1 MTREPSTDRTCVR
14 CRVLSPL
21 DDGGRGVKWIPDA
34 VVVLHGAEIER
45 VDAWDG
51 EDCDVDL
58 RPWVVTPGFVDAHL
72 HFPQTRIIGA
82 ASGPLLEWLDQS
94 TFPEEQRFADPTH
107 AARVAELFCE
117 RLLRAGTTFAMVYG
131 SVHAE
136 AAEVLFRALDAHG
149 LRALAGPVLMDAH
162 SPEPLIVPPQRA
174 LPALEALADR
184 WDGHDD
190 GRLGVAVIP
199 RFALSCTPE
208 MLAGAGRLAADRDLW
223 VTTHL
228 SENLDEC
235 RVARERFG
243 TADYLSI
250 YEDAG
255 LLHAKSVY
263 AHCIH
268 LSDDEWRRF
277 AASGAVVAHCPDSN
291 AFLGSGG
298 MPTGIVESRGIPMAI
313 GTDVAAGRT
322 FSVPRILS
330 SAYDNALSQGLT
342 LDPRRLLW
350 LGTRGGALALGEDRI
365 GVLDA
370 GYEADLVAI
379 DVPEWVDTA
388 EEALGWVVFDH
399 DARVQETWIRG
410 KRVWSARQA

>member
-1 MTREPSTDRTCVR
+1 VR
-14 CRVLSPL
+14 
-21 DDGGRGVKWIPDA
+21 WIPDA
-34 VVVLHGAEIER
+34 VVTLAGRSIES
-45 VDAWDG
+45 VAAWTG
-51 EDCDVDL
+51 EACDVDL

-72 HFPQTRIIGA
+72 HYPQTRIIGA
-82 ASGPLLEWLDQS
+82 ASGPLLEWLERS
-94 TFPEEQRFADPTH
+94 TFPEEQRFAERAH
-107 AARVAELFCE
+107 AERVAALFCE

-136 AAEVLFRALDAHG
+136 AAEVLFRALERTG
-149 LRALAGPVLMDAH
+149 LRAIAGPVLMDAF
-162 SPEPLIVPPQRA
+162 SPEALIVPPEKA
-174 LPALEALADR
+174 LPAVEALADR

-190 GRLGVAVIP
+190 GRLSVAVIP
-199 RFALSCTPE
+199 RFALSCSAA
-208 MLAGAGRLAADRDLW
+208 MLRGAGQLASERDLW

-228 SENLDEC
+228 SENLEEC
-235 RVARERFG
+235 RVARERFD
-243 TADYLSI
+243 APDYLSI

-255 LLHAKSVY
+255 LLHGKSVY

-277 AASGAVVAHCPDSN
+277 RDSGAVVAHCPDSN

-298 MPTGIVESRGIPMAI
+298 MPTAVVDAHGIPLAI
-313 GTDVAAGRT
+313 GTDVAAGRS

-330 SAYDNALSQGLT
+330 AAYDNALAQGLS

-365 GVLDA
+365 GVLEA

-379 DVPEWVDTA
+379 DVPEWVQTED
-388 EEALGWVVFDH
+388 EALGWVVFDH
-399 DARVQETWIRG
+399 DARVQRTWVRG
-410 KRVWSARQA
+410 RAVWSAA